1 MAEDR
6 FGARAELSGGLT
18 YHRLA
23 ALEER
28 GLGAVSRLPMTVK
41 ILLEN
46 LLRESGGRFGGEE
59 GVTALA
65 GWDGKAPAR
74 DSERPF
80 VPARVLL
87 QDFTGVPAVVDLAA
101 MRSAVQ
107 RSGGDP
113 ARIDPLVPVDLVVDH
128 SVQVDAF
135 GSADAYARNIEREY
149 ERNHERYS
157 LLRWAQQAFR
167 GFRVVPP
174 GMGIVHQ
181 INLEHLAGVVAVRGV
196 GGVQTAIP
204 DTVVGTDSHTPMVNG
219 LGVLG
224 WGVGGIEAEA
234 CMLGQPLFLLTPVVV
249 GVRFH
254 NALKPG
260 TTATDLVLTLTEMLR
275 KHGVVGKFVE
285 FCGSGLSS
293 MSVPDRATLSNM
305 SPEFGATASL
315 FPVDEQTLR
324 YLRQTGRSPAH
335 IELVE
340 RYCKEQGLFR
350 TDDSDTPVF
359 SELLELDLASVEP
372 SVAGP
377 RRPQDRV
384 ALGRVWESFQA
395 VHGGAASNGNGDGSG
410 GDALA
415 RLVDEGGSP
424 ESSSGHPPAAEKG
437 GGGAAVSVRQQPAT
451 RRLGHG
457 SVVIAAIT
465 SCTNTSNPSVMLAAG
480 LLARKAAERGL
491 RPPEY
496 VKTSLAPGSRV
507 VTDYLERAG
516 LLEPL
521 AGLGFNLVGYGC
533 TTCIGNSGPL
543 PESVAQEVDERNL
556 AVCAVLSGNRNF
568 EGRIHPQV
576 KASYLASPPL
586 VVAFGLAGTVH
597 IDLTTEPLGA
607 GSDGRPVFLHEI
619 WPSLEEVN
627 EVVASAVGSDL
638 FDREYARIFE
648 GDEHWQSLPSPEGA
662 MFAWEEDSTYVREP
676 SFFQGMPAE
685 PEPPRDIEGARV
697 LALLGDSITT
707 DHISPAGTISL
718 TSPAAEYLRAL
729 AVEPRDF
736 NTYGARRGN
745 HEVMVRGTFA
755 NIRLRNTLAGGR
767 EGGYTTHLGSG
778 EVMTIY
784 DAAMRYVEEGTPLIV
799 VAGREY
805 GSGSSRD
812 WAAKGPYLQGVQAVL
827 AQSFERIHRSNL
839 VGMGILPLQ
848 FRDGESAESLG
859 LDGREVFSITGV
871 AGVRPGGTLP
881 VVARRAGGEEV
892 HFEVTVRLDS
902 DTDLEYYRHGGI
914 LQMVLR
920 QLASPSRSGGPPA
933 S

>member
-6 FGARAELSGGLT
+6 FGARAELPGGLT
-18 YHRLA
+18 YHRVD
-23 ALEER
+23 ALTEQ
-28 GLGAVSRLPMTVK
+28 GVADVSRLPVTVK

-46 LLRESGGRFGGEE
+46 LLRHSGQPF
-59 GVTALA
+59 VTDDDVLALA
-65 GWDGKAPAR
+65 RWEGRPAEHDR
-74 DSERPF
+74 ELAF

-101 MRSAVQ
+101 MRSALQ
-107 RSGGDP
+107 RRGGDP
-113 ARIDPLVPVDLVVDH
+113 SRVDPLVPVDLVVDH

-135 GSADAYARNIEREY
+135 GSAAAYGLNIEREY

-181 INLEHLAGVVAVRGV
+181 VNLEHLARTVAVRDI
-196 GGVQTAIP
+196 GGRPTAIP

-219 LGVLG
+219 VGVLG

-234 CMLGQPLFLLTPVVV
+234 CMLGQPVFLLTPTVV

-254 NALKPG
+254 NALRPG

-275 KHGVVGKFVE
+275 RHGVVNKFVE

-324 YLRQTGRSPAH
+324 YLRQTGREPEH
-335 IELVE
+335 VELVE
-340 RYCKEQGLFR
+340 RYCRAQGMFR
-350 TDDSDTPVF
+350 TDQSETPAF

-372 SVAGP
+372 SLAGP

-384 ALGRVWESFQA
+384 PLGRSRQSFEA
-395 VHGGAASNGNGDGSG
+395 VHGATGTPAGLDHGA
-410 GDALA
+410 
-415 RLVDEGGSP
+415 
-424 ESSSGHPPAAEKG
+424 
-437 GGGAAVSVRQQPAT
+437 
-451 RRLGHG
+451 
-457 SVVIAAIT
+457 VVIAAIT
-465 SCTNTSNPSVMLAAG
+465 SCTNTSNPSVMVAAG
-480 LLARKAAERGL
+480 LLARRAVERGR
-491 RPPEY
+491 RPPAH
-496 VKTSLAPGSRV
+496 VKTSFAPGSRV
-507 VTDYLERAG
+507 VTGYLDRAG

-521 AGLGFNLVGYGC
+521 DALGFNLVGYGC

-543 PESVAQEVDERNL
+543 PDAVSAQVESRDL

-576 KASYLASPPL
+576 QASYLASPPL
-586 VVAFGLAGTVH
+586 VVAFALAGTVR
-597 IDLTTEPLGA
+597 IDLATEPLGT

-619 WPSLEEVN
+619 WPSPEEVADA
-627 EVVASAVGSDL
+627 VAGCVGKDL
-638 FDREYARIFE
+638 FDREYARIFD
-648 GDEHWQSLPSPEGA
+648 GDEHWRSLPSPSGA
-662 MFAWEEDSTYVREP
+662 MFDWDPDSTYVREP
-676 SFFQGMPAE
+676 SFFEGMADE
-685 PEPPRDIEGARV
+685 PTPPRDIEGARV

-707 DHISPAGTISL
+707 DHISPAGSISAS
-718 TSPAAEYLRAL
+718 SPAAVHLRECG
-729 AVEPRDF
+729 VEVRDF

-755 NIRLRNTLAGGR
+755 NIRLRNRLAGGR
-767 EGGYTTHLGSG
+767 EGGFTTHLGSG
-778 EVMTIY
+778 EVMSIF
-784 DAAMRYVEEGTPLIV
+784 DAAVRYAAEGTPLLVI
-799 VAGREY
+799 AGAEY

-812 WAAKGPYLQGVQAVL
+812 WAAKGPQLQGVRAVI

-848 FRDGESAESLG
+848 FLPGQNAESLG
-859 LDGREVFSITGV
+859 LDGRESYAIRGV
-871 AGVRPGGTLP
+871 AQARPGGTLR
-881 VVARRAGGEEV
+881 VLAARDGGGGV
-892 HFEVTVRLDS
+892 DFQVTVRLDS
-902 DTDLEYYRHGGI
+902 GTDVEYFRHGGI

-920 QLASPSRSGGPPA
+920 QLMRA
-933 S
+933 

>member
-1 MAEDR
+1 MAEDP
-6 FGARAELSGGLT
+6 FGARAQLPGGLT

-28 GLGAVSRLPMTVK
+28 GVGRVSRLPMTLKV
-41 ILLEN
+41 LLEN
-46 LLRESGGRFGGEE
+46 LLRHAGDRNVGEDD
-59 GVTALA
+59 VAALA
-65 GWDGKAPAR
+65 RWDGRAPTHDR
-74 DSERPF
+74 ERAF

-107 RSGGDP
+107 RAGGDP
-113 ARIDPLVPVDLVVDH
+113 SRIDPQVPVDLVVDH

-135 GSADAYARNIEREY
+135 GSPEAYGRNIEREY

-181 INLEHLAGVVAVRGV
+181 VNLEHLAEVVAVRKH
-196 GGVQTAIP
+196 GGVSTAIP

-219 LGVLG
+219 VGVLG

-254 NALKPG
+254 NALPPG
-260 TTATDLVLTLTEMLR
+260 STATDLVLTLTERLR
-275 KHGVVGKFVE
+275 KHGVVSKFVE

-315 FPVDEQTLR
+315 FPVDDQTLR
-324 YLRQTGRSPAH
+324 YLRQTGRSAEH
-335 IELVE
+335 VELVE

-350 TDDSDTPVF
+350 TDRSEVPDF
-359 SELLELDLASVEP
+359 SELLELDLAAVEP
-372 SVAGP
+372 SLAGP

-384 ALGRVWESFQA
+384 PLGAVWQSFAA
-395 VHGGAASNGNGDGSG
+395 VYGDGGGGAGDHHRNGNNDI
-410 GDALA
+410 A
-415 RLVDEGGSP
+415 RLVAEGGNPEGAAGSPHAPSPAPGPTPRSREGGSP
-424 ESSSGHPPAAEKG
+424 ELAN
-437 GGGAAVSVRQQPAT
+437 
-451 RRLGHG
+451 G

-465 SCTNTSNPSVMLAAG
+465 SCTNTSNPSVMVGAG
-480 LLARKAAERGL
+480 LLARNAVARGL
-491 RPPEY
+491 HPPSH

-507 VTDYLERAG
+507 VTAYLERAG

-521 AGLGFNLVGYGC
+521 DRLGFNLVGYGC

-543 PESVAQEVDERNL
+543 PEEVAREVDQREL

-576 KASYLASPPL
+576 RASYLASPPL
-586 VVAFGLAGTVH
+586 VVAYGLAGTIEV
-597 IDLTTEPLGA
+597 DLTKDPLGT
-607 GSDGRPVFLHEI
+607 GSDGRPVFLREI
-619 WPSLEEVN
+619 WPSAEEVA
-627 EVVASAVGSDL
+627 EVVTRSVGRDL

-648 GDEHWQSLPSPEGA
+648 GDEHWRSLPAPTGA
-662 MFAWEEDSTYVREP
+662 MFEWDPASTYVREP
-676 SFFQGMPAE
+676 PFFQGMPAE

-707 DHISPAGTISL
+707 DHISPAGSISPN
-718 TSPAAEYLRAL
+718 SPAAVHLREHG
-729 AVEPRDF
+729 VEVRDF

-755 NIRLRNTLAGGR
+755 NIRLRNALAGGK
-767 EGGYTTHLGSG
+767 EGGYTTHLDSG

-784 DAAMRYVEEGTPLIV
+784 DAAARYVEAGTPLIII
-799 VAGREY
+799 AGREY

-812 WAAKGPYLQGVQAVL
+812 WAAKGPLLQGVRAVI
-827 AQSFERIHRSNL
+827 ARSYERIHRSNL

-848 FRDGESAESLG
+848 FRDGESAGSLG
-859 LDGREVFSITGV
+859 LDGRERYAV
-871 AGVRPGGTLP
+871 AGIAELRPGARVS
-881 VVARRAGGEEV
+881 VVARRDGGAEV
-892 HFEVTVRLDS
+892 RFEVDVRLDS
-902 DTDLEYYRHGGI
+902 ETDLEYYRHGGI
-914 LQMVLR
+914 LPMVLR
-920 QLASPSRSGGPPA
+920 HLTA
-933 S
+933 